1 MTSVFYVRCTSQVV
15 ELSNT
20 EKQGSIEKTDP
31 KTTSRRR
38 KGLVRVE
45 INENL
50 CKGCDIC
57 IEFCPADVF
66 EKSNK
71 LNHKGYY
78 LPIITQM
85 EECNGCRICDLMC
98 PEFAIVIT
106 IKDQ

>member
-1 MTSVFYVRCTSQVV
+1 MTSVTYVRRTSRAV

-20 EKQGSIEKTDP
+20 DKQKSIEKADP

-38 KGLVRVE
+38 KGSVLVE

-66 EKSNK
+66 EKSDK

-78 LPIITQM
+78 LPIVTQM
-85 EECNGCRICDLMC
+85 NECNGCRICDLMC

-106 IKDQ
+106 IRDK